1 MRCVAGHHVSI
12 CSTKTLKARAI
23 GAWTRTLLRT
33 TASATVFSF
42 ATLLSFWLLFR
53 CCLKGA
59 QRLGPHP
66 VEVCTQPC
74 HSLGMQLVE
83 APRSGFAVG
92 DQPGILEHPEVL
104 RHRGTADWQ
113 RLSQFVDGNRAAREL
128 LKDRHAGS
136 IAQGV
141 ETGL

>member
-1 MRCVAGHHVSI
+1 M
-12 CSTKTLKARAI
+12 

-33 TASATVFSF
+33 TASATVFAF
-42 ATLLSFWLLFR
+42 ATGLSLWLLFR

-66 VEVCTQPC
+66 VEVRTQPG
-74 HSLGMQLVE
+74 HALGMQLVE

-92 DQPGILEHPEVL
+92 DQPGILEHTEVL
-104 RHRGTADWQ
+104 RDRGTADRQ
-113 RLSQFVDGNRAAREL
+113 RLRQLVDGNRTAREF

-141 ETGL
+141 ESGL